1 MGRIIRKLG
10 HYELPTEEK
19 KMNKAVLFG
28 AIVFSMLA
36 LFGHNLHAQL
46 KEENNTMKTETP
58 KILVAYYSYSGNTQE
73 VAEAIHK
80 LVGGDLFAIKTEGSY
95 PEEYRPMTTQAKK
108 EIDDGYRPKLT
119 TSVTDIAQYDVIFLG
134 SPNWWGTIT
143 PQVSSF
149 LKTYNLSG
157 KKVIPFITH
166 GGGGVQHTVADM
178 TAQCKGCEVSNEAWV
193 GYGNRTMGLSG
204 WLKDLGFSN

>member
-1 MGRIIRKLG
+1 
-10 HYELPTEEK
+10 
-19 KMNKAVLFG
+19 MNKTILFG
-28 AIVFSMLA
+28 AVVLSLLA
-36 LFGHNLHAQL
+36 LFGCKSNAQL
-46 KEENNTMKTETP
+46 KEENNTVKNETP
-58 KILVAYYSYSGNTQE
+58 KILIAYYSYSGNTKE

-80 LVGGDLFAIKTEGSY
+80 LVGGDLFEIKTEGSY

-108 EIDDGYRPKLT
+108 EIDAGYRPKLT
-119 TSVTDIAQYDVIFLG
+119 TAVTDITQYDVVFLG

-149 LKTYNLSG
+149 LETYRLKG

-166 GGGGVQHTVADM
+166 GGGGAQHTVTDM
-178 TAQCKGCEVSNEAWV
+178 TAQCQGCDVNNNAWI
-193 GYGNRTMGLSG
+193 GYGSRTTGLSG